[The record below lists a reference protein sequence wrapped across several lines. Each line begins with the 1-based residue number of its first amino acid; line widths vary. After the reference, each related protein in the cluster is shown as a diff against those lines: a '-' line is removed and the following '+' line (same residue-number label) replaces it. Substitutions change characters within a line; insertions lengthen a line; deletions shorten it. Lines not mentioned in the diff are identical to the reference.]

1 MKNAVALIL
10 GGGRGTRL
18 APLTSIRSKPA
29 VPLGGMY
36 RLIDIP
42 ISNCLNSDINRI
54 YVLTQ
59 FMSVSLHN
67 HINNAYQFDNFSGGF
82 VELLAAQETPS
93 AGSDWYQGTADAVRK
108 NLVYF
113 NQSDIDYVVILSGDQ
128 LYRMDYSKLI
138 ETHITKGAD
147 VTIACLPVTREE
159 ARGFGVMQLDNHGRV
174 TGFVEKP
181 RTDEEIDTVRTDP
194 EWIKSQ
200 GIDPEGRDC
209 LASMGIYVFSRKLLN
224 ELLENSTYT
233 DFGKEVFPEAIK
245 NFNVFTHLFD
255 DYWEDIGTIRSFYD
269 ANLNLAKQQSSFEMV
284 QGKNQIYTHARFL
297 PPTKTGDVSVKKSL
311 IAAGC
316 EIGDGVEIENSVI
329 GVRTK
334 IEPGAKIR
342 NSIIM
347 GAAYFNSE
355 RPAEVETDIPL
366 GIGEGTVIDG
376 AIIDLDCRIGKNV
389 RIVNKRERIDTS
401 LDHPICVIRDGI
413 PILIKKSILPD
424 GWTLDNEV

>member
-42 ISNCLNSDINRI
+42 ISNCLNSGINRI

-108 NLVYF
+108 NLIYF
-113 NQSDIDYVVILSGDQ
+113 NQSDIEYVVILSGDQ

-138 ETHITKGAD
+138 ETHIAKGAD
-147 VTIACLPVTREE
+147 VTIACLPVSRED

-181 RTDEEIDTVRTDP
+181 QTDEEIDTVRTDP
-194 EWIKSQ
+194 EWIRSQ

-209 LASMGIYVFSRKLLN
+209 LASMGIYVFSRTLLN
-224 ELLENSTYT
+224 ELLEGSTYT

-269 ANLNLAKQQSSFEMV
+269 ANLNLASQQSSFEMI
-284 QGKNQIYTHARFL
+284 QGSNPIYTHARFL
-297 PPTKTGDVSVKKSL
+297 PPTKIGDASVKRSL
-311 IAAGC
+311 ISIGC

-329 GVRTK
+329 GLRTK
-334 IEPGAKIR
+334 IAPGVKIK

-366 GIGEGTVIDG
+366 GVGEGSIVDG

-389 RIVNKRERIDTS
+389 KIINGRGRSETS
-401 LDHPICVIRDGI
+401 LDHATCVIRDSI

-424 GWTLDNEV
+424 GWTLDDEV

>member
-54 YVLTQ
+54 FVLTQ

-108 NLVYF
+108 NLIYF
-113 NQSDIDYVVILSGDQ
+113 NQSDIEYVVILSGDQ

-138 ETHITKGAD
+138 ETHIAKGAD
-147 VTIACLPVTREE
+147 VTIACLPVTRED
-159 ARGFGVMQLDNHGRV
+159 ARGFGVMQLDDHGQV

-181 RTDEEIDTVRTDP
+181 QTDEEIDAVRTDP
-194 EWIKSQ
+194 EWIRTQ
-200 GIDPEGRDC
+200 GIDPQGRDC
-209 LASMGIYVFSRKLLN
+209 LASMGIYVFGRKLLK
-224 ELLENSTYT
+224 ELLQGSTST

-245 NFNVFTHLFD
+245 NKKVYTHLFD
-255 DYWEDIGTIRSFYD
+255 DYWEDIGTIRSFYES
-269 ANLNLAKQQSSFEMV
+269 NLNLASEKPSFNLVE
-284 QGKNQIYTHARFL
+284 GNSPIYTHARFL
-297 PPTKTGDVSVKKSL
+297 PPTKMGNASVKRSL
-311 IAAGC
+311 ISAGC

-329 GVRTK
+329 GIRTK
-334 IEPGAKIR
+334 IAPGVKIKD
-342 NSIIM
+342 SIIM
-347 GAAYFNSE
+347 GAAYYNSE
-355 RPAEVETDIPL
+355 RPAEVETDTPL
-366 GIGEGTVIDG
+366 GIGEGSIIEG
-376 AIIDLDCRIGKNV
+376 SIIDLDCRIGKNV
-389 RIVNKRERIDTS
+389 RIINGKQRTDTS
-401 LDHPICVIRDGI
+401 LDHPTCVIRDGI
-413 PILIKKSILPD
+413 PILIKKAILPD
-424 GWTLDNEV
+424 GWTLDDEV

>member
-54 YVLTQ
+54 FVLTQ

-108 NLVYF
+108 NLIYF
-113 NQSDIDYVVILSGDQ
+113 NQSDIEYVVILSGDQ

-138 ETHITKGAD
+138 ETHIAKGAD
-147 VTIACLPVTREE
+147 VTIACLPVTRED
-159 ARGFGVMQLDNHGRV
+159 ARGFGVMQLDDHGQV

-181 RTDEEIDTVRTDP
+181 QTDEEIDAVRTDP
-194 EWIKSQ
+194 EWIRTQ
-200 GIDPEGRDC
+200 GIDPQGRDC
-209 LASMGIYVFSRKLLN
+209 LASMGIYVFGRKLLN
-224 ELLENSTYT
+224 ELLQGSTST

-245 NFNVFTHLFD
+245 NKKVYTHLFD
-255 DYWEDIGTIRSFYD
+255 DYWEDIGTIRSFYES
-269 ANLNLAKQQSSFEMV
+269 NLNLASEKPPFNLVEGNSP
-284 QGKNQIYTHARFL
+284 IYTHARFL
-297 PPTKTGDVSVKKSL
+297 PPTKMGNASVKRSL
-311 IAAGC
+311 ISAGC

-329 GVRTK
+329 GIRTK
-334 IEPGAKIR
+334 IAPGVKIKD
-342 NSIIM
+342 SIIM
-347 GAAYFNSE
+347 GAAYYNSE
-355 RPAEVETDIPL
+355 RPAEVETDTPL
-366 GIGEGTVIDG
+366 GIGEGSIIEG
-376 AIIDLDCRIGKNV
+376 SIIDLDCRIGKNV
-389 RIVNKRERIDTS
+389 RIINGKQRTDTS
-401 LDHPICVIRDGI
+401 LDHPTCVIRDGI
-413 PILIKKSILPD
+413 PILIKKAILPD
-424 GWTLDNEV
+424 GWTLDDEV

>member
-147 VTIACLPVTREE
+147 VTIACLPVTRED
-159 ARGFGVMQLDNHGRV
+159 ARGFGVMQLDDHGRV

-181 RTDEEIDTVRTDP
+181 QTDEEIDAVRTDP

-224 ELLENSTYT
+224 ELLESSTYT

-269 ANLNLAKQQSSFEMV
+269 ANLNLANQQSSFEMV

-297 PPTKTGDVSVKKSL
+297 PPTKIGNASVNKSL
-311 IAAGC
+311 ISVGC

-329 GVRTK
+329 GLRTK
-334 IEPGAKIR
+334 IAPGVKIK

-347 GAAYFNSE
+347 GAAYYNSE
-355 RPAEVETDIPL
+355 RAAEVETDIPL
-366 GIGEGTVIDG
+366 GIGEGSVIDG

-389 RIVNKRERIDTS
+389 QIINKRERTDTS
-401 LDHPICVIRDGI
+401 LDHPTCVIRDGI

-424 GWTLDNEV
+424 GWTLDDEV